1 VVRYTT
7 SSVQE
12 KGEAE
17 ASPRLMINLKKL
29 VIPTSIARRNLM
41 FVWGKKQIPRTFSLA
56 PLAANG
62 SE

>member
-1 VVRYTT
+1 MT
-7 SSVQE
+7 
-12 KGEAE
+12 
-17 ASPRLMINLKKL
+17 NLKKL

>member
-1 VVRYTT
+1 MT
-7 SSVQE
+7 
-12 KGEAE
+12 
-17 ASPRLMINLKKL
+17 RLSAIRGRLARAARGLMTNLKKL